1 MRRRKIDVENLG
13 ENTQISLKLPKKVL
27 EWIEKACDENPTFTG
42 RSHFIDSA
50 CRYYLSLV
58 SCPACGK
65 LNPRDANVCCYCKT
79 PLQGMQNLIEEI
91 QSLVTEYEEVHTT
104 GLEIADTITTLLLD
118 INDFIR
124 SLDIQ
129 TRKMIEGEVQDF
141 AMRCYSRWAF
151 SVTYFSEYRD
161 LSKSYKGFKF
171 TRSAHDLELTIPE
184 YPTAITRFSE
194 QLDSEGD
201 EIKTLST
208 KDKTIKSS
216 VLAGLYYYHIGK
228 KILNGDN
235 FSLKE
240 IDNLMNGFK
249 ICIRFARQYTDSL
262 KESYDDLMVYRKM
275 IQLLSERKT

>member
-13 ENTQISLKLPKKVL
+13 ENIQISLKLPKKVL
-27 EWIEKACDENPTFTG
+27 GWIEEACNENPTFTG
-42 RSHFIDSA
+42 RSHFIDNA

-58 SCPACGK
+58 PCPSCSK

-79 PLQGMQNLIEEI
+79 PLQGMQNVLEEI
-91 QSLVTEYEEVHTT
+91 QSLVTEYEEVHAT
-104 GLEIADTITTLLLD
+104 GLEIADTITNLQLD

-124 SLDIQ
+124 SLDTK
-129 TRKMIEGEVQDF
+129 TRQIIEGEVDDF
-141 AMRCYSRWAF
+141 ARRCYSRWAF
-151 SVTYFSEYRD
+151 SVGYFFEYRD

-184 YPTAITRFSE
+184 YPTALTRFSE
-194 QLDSEGD
+194 KLDSEGD
-201 EIKTLST
+201 GIKTLST
-208 KDKTIKSS
+208 TEGAVKSS
-216 VLAGLYYYHIGK
+216 VLTGLYYYHIGK

-240 IDNLMNGFK
+240 IDNLLEGFK
-249 ICIRFARQYTDSL
+249 WSIRSALQYADSL

-275 IQLLSERKT
+275 IQLLSERQH